1 MSYVKDVI
9 PNIAVAQTSIDLVTT
24 YSKINGQKVKL
35 EVLTG
40 NLWVKPGTTAVTT
53 ANGNKMVGLS
63 SIEIDV
69 SNGLKVI
76 SDATGATIQ
85 LWILG

>member
-1 MSYVKDVI
+1 MI
-9 PNIAVAQTSIDLVTT
+9 PNISVAQTSIDLVST

-53 ANGNKMVGLS
+53 ANGNKMAGLS